1 VLISLVLLA
10 AIGFLIAAL
19 SPGQAALAWVSVGL
33 SAVAAVMILRRWRR
47 SWLQRRDIPE
57 DESAFVEY
65 ELIVDAEA
73 SGTSSVG
80 SHSVVPVAVTTP
92 QQIEEGQPP
101 AEQSGQAGD
110 DDQPG
115 EEDTDA
121 ADLLVV
127 YELTDE
133 VLVVDEHPRYHLAR
147 CRFPDR
153 ERAERLPVKEA
164 RKLGFTPCGRC
175 RPDKVLAR
183 KHRVDRAA
191 TTGSG

>member
-1 VLISLVLLA
+1 VPKLVTDALGVLISLVLLA

-19 SPGQAALAWVSVGL
+19 GPGQAALAWVSVGL

-47 SWLQRRDIPE
+47 SWLQRRDAPE
-57 DESAFVEY
+57 DEPA
-65 ELIVDAEA
+65 L
-73 SGTSSVG
+73 
-80 SHSVVPVAVTTP
+80 VAATTA
-92 QQIEEGQPP
+92 QQIEEGLPP
-101 AEQSGQAGD
+101 AEPSGQAG

-133 VLVVDEHPRYHLAR
+133 VLVIDEHPRYHLAH
-147 CRFPDR
+147 CRIPDR

-164 RKLGFTPCGRC
+164 RKLGFTPCGWC